1 MATRTLVVGGTG
13 GIGYAIASRLAAES
27 SSSTV
32 IISGR
37 NKPQDLPHANMEFRP
52 LDASSMRAIKDYTTA
67 YKATKPPALDYLV
80 LSQGIGTMAGRTE
93 TAEGIDNK
101 MALHF
106 YGKQLLIRE
115 LLPVLKDD
123 ATILIVLDGKRG
135 NPSSLIWDDLDL
147 KSNFSLA
154 NAAAHCIAMT
164 DAMVQVFATQQATG
178 SKRHFVHAFP
188 GFVRTEI
195 FKNLPWYL
203 RTPARALG
211 SLLGVQPDTC
221 AERLIS
227 GTRERAADGDKL
239 WSFIDEK
246 GHLISNKAS
255 WTEQQIKDVE
265 DHTWKVIDSA
275 MNTKA

>member
-37 NKPQDLPHANMEFRP
+37 NKPQDLPHANMEFRQ

-115 LLPVLKDD
+115 LLPVLKED
-123 ATILIVLDGKRG
+123 AKILIVLDGKRG
-135 NPSSLIWDDLDL
+135 NPSSLVWDDLDL

-154 NAAAHCIAMT
+154 NAAAHCITMT
-164 DAMVQVFATQQATG
+164 DAMVQVFATQQPAG
-178 SKRHFVHAFP
+178 SKRHFIHAFP

-203 RTPARALG
+203 RTPASALG

-221 AERLIS
+221 AERLIG
-227 GTRERAADGDKL
+227 GTRERAEDGDKL

-265 DHTWKVIDSA
+265 DHTWKVIDNA
-275 MNTKA
+275 LNMKG

>member
-37 NKPQDLPHANMEFRP
+37 NKPQDIPHANMEFRP
-52 LDASSMRAIKDYTTA
+52 LDASSMRATKDYTTA

-101 MALHF
+101 MALHY

-123 ATILIVLDGKRG
+123 AKILIVLDGKRG

-154 NAAAHCIAMT
+154 NAAAHCISMT
-164 DAMVQVFATQQATG
+164 DAMVQAFATQQAG
-178 SKRHFVHAFP
+178 SKRHFVHAYP

-195 FKNLPWYL
+195 SKNLPWYL
-203 RTPARALG
+203 RTPAKAVG
-211 SLLGVQPDTC
+211 PLLGVQPDTC

-265 DHTWKVIDSA
+265 DHTWKIIDDA
-275 MNTKA
+275 LNTKA

>member
-37 NKPQDLPHANMEFRP
+37 NKPQDIPHANMEFRP
-52 LDASSMRAIKDYTTA
+52 LDASSMRAIKDYTAA

-101 MALHF
+101 MALHY

-123 ATILIVLDGKRG
+123 AKILIVLDGKRG

-154 NAAAHCIAMT
+154 NAAAHCISMT
-164 DAMVQVFATQQATG
+164 DAMVQAFATQQAG
-178 SKRHFVHAFP
+178 SKRHFVHAYP

-203 RTPARALG
+203 RTPAKAVG
-211 SLLGVQPDTC
+211 PLLGVLPDTC

-227 GTRERAADGDKL
+227 GIRERAADSDKL

-255 WTEQQIKDVE
+255 WTEQQIEDVQ

-275 MNTKA
+275 LNTTA